1 MTETTDTA
9 ADLGAREQTALA
21 KYQSGDLTGAADA
34 FRELL
39 GSAPDHATALEFLGF
54 EATQRADYAT
64 AVVYYRRATKASPLD
79 ATNHF
84 NLAMAHYGL
93 GEWPAA
99 LEALEQSLERDPT
112 LIEAQLYRGTVLE
125 RMQRPADS
133 ARAYLRAVRFA
144 EGQMD
149 PQQMASE
156 LKHFLN
162 HALAVVRSYLDAEI
176 DSSLSDLTSTHGAAA
191 VARIRKAGDIFVGK
205 RPPEFAHP
213 KWRPGLMY
221 VPDLPPQAFYERADF
236 DWAERVEAATEMV
249 RAELM
254 KAMTEGR
261 GFAPFVNHPAGTRE
275 AMIWNGINQS
285 YDWSSFHFYRHGERI
300 EENCARCPG
309 TAALLESIN
318 IMRVPGYGPE
328 AMFSVL
334 KPHSRIPP
342 HCGPVNGRLIAH
354 LPLVVPEN
362 CGEMQVAGEARS
374 WQAGQ
379 LMVLDDSFEHEMVND
394 SDETLIVLVF
404 DTWNPR
410 LTPVERQAFS
420 RVLETAQGFERSAL
434 G

>member
-9 ADLGAREQTALA
+9 ADLAAREQAALV
-21 KYQSGDLTGAADA
+21 KYQSGDLAGAADA

-39 GSAPDHATALEFLGF
+39 GLSPEHATALEFLGF

-64 AVVYYRRATKASPLD
+64 AVGYYRRATKASPLD

-84 NLAMAHYGL
+84 NLAMAHYGQ
-93 GEWPAA
+93 GELPTA
-99 LEALEQSLERDPT
+99 LEALEQALERDPT

-125 RMQRPADS
+125 RMQRPSES

-144 EGQMD
+144 EGQLD
-149 PQQMASE
+149 PQQMAPA

-176 DSSLSDLTSTHGAAA
+176 DSSLADLTRTHGAAA

-221 VPDLPPQAFYERADF
+221 VPDLPPQAFYERGDF
-236 DWAERVEAATEMV
+236 EWTEHVEAATEMV

-254 KAMTEGR
+254 KVMTEGL
-261 GFAPFVNHPAGTRE
+261 GFAPYVNHPEGTRE
-275 AMIWNGINQS
+275 AQVWKSINQS
-285 YDWSSFHFYRHGERI
+285 YDWSTFHFYRHGERI

-309 TAALLESIN
+309 TAALLESID

-342 HCGPVNGRLIAH
+342 HYGTVNGRLIVH

-362 CGEMQVAGEARS
+362 CGALRAAGEARG
-374 WQAGQ
+374 WQEGQ
-379 LMVLDDSFEHEMVND
+379 LMVFDDSFEHEAWND
-394 SDETLIVLVF
+394 SDETRVVLIF
-404 DTWNPR
+404 DTWNPN

-434 G
+434 S